1 MCISKQGE
9 NPFYHR
15 NIIMSEDKKLKA
27 YELAIQARKDLKA
40 DYNIWMNFFY
50 IFNGALLVAITSDK
64 IVENNNSKICI
75 SLIGIIVSIFWH
87 LSCRG
92 YRYWIDSW
100 TRNIIKKEYDYFGSR
115 QVFGV
120 LAKETEESYNLL
132 GFNNISTSKLTQL
145 LSIIIIFLWV
155 ICLLFFGFEI
165 IINKTYFLILLFYLF
180 YLYIMLDIN
189 IKSNISIHKKVSTK
203 IVEGW

>member
-15 NIIMSEDKKLKA
+15 NRIMSEDKKLKA
-27 YELAIQARKDLKA
+27 YELAIQARKDLKT

-64 IVENNNSKICI
+64 IVENNNSKIYI

-100 TRNIIKKEYDYFGSR
+100 TRIVIKKEKDFFGNVE
-115 QVFGV
+115 VFGI
-120 LAKETEESYNLL
+120 LAEETKESNSYL
-132 GFNNISTSKLTQL
+132 GSNNISTSKLMQIISIMIIMGWSSYL
-145 LSIIIIFLWV
+145 FIIFYKEYKPWIIISISILWILYLSIIL
-155 ICLLFFGFEI
+155 EI
-165 IINKTYFLILLFYLF
+165 AS
-180 YLYIMLDIN
+180 D
-189 IKSNISIHKKVSTK
+189 ISIHRKVSTK
-203 IVEGW
+203 IVE